1 MKTPTRPL
9 AIGLLV
15 VAFFALVLGRA
26 QAGGSHPEHL
36 AWGGAGERRVA
47 VGPLLEGEGGALVGL
62 DVGPQ

>member
-26 QAGGSHPEHL
+26 QAGGSHYFRPSPT
-36 AWGGAGERRVA
+36 R
-47 VGPLLEGEGGALVGL
+47 
-62 DVGPQ
+62 